1 MASSPPSKSGELCTI
16 CIVCPHCKKQSY
28 FTSFY
33 LWLFIS
39 LLVMSYPFFF
49 LFFSWHLSKVSGYML
64 LCAFATWPA
73 VWIASKIINIY
84 SIRLMTHEEY
94 MHWDDDFTSFDWFSR
109 AYVTFWRVMQMSCL
123 HWWRQYIIEMFYENK
138 ENMLFLQADH
148 QFASQ
153 GVSPYVAIYFLS
165 SIWRCQM
172 PVLQEMVWISWGM
185 GALFWW
191 HMVNAIR
198 QLLA

>member
-1 MASSPPSKSGELCTI
+1 MAR

-94 MHWDDDFTSFDWFSR
+94 MHWDDDFTSFDWFSW

>member
-1 MASSPPSKSGELCTI
+1 MTVKSCPYCSYEMEFPLREWIFKDLYLDSPLPEFRKYTRKMARR
-16 CIVCPHCKKQSY
+16 IVCPHCKKQSY

-94 MHWDDDFTSFDWFSR
+94 MHWDDDFTSFD
-109 AYVTFWRVMQMSCL
+109 
-123 HWWRQYIIEMFYENK
+123 
-138 ENMLFLQADH
+138 
-148 QFASQ
+148 
-153 GVSPYVAIYFLS
+153 
-165 SIWRCQM
+165 
-172 PVLQEMVWISWGM
+172 
-185 GALFWW
+185 
-191 HMVNAIR
+191 
-198 QLLA
+198 

>member
-1 MASSPPSKSGELCTI
+1 MLMKPFSTVRKQGKVAEMTVKKCPYCSYEMEFPLREWIFKDLYLDSPLPEFRKYTRKMARR
-16 CIVCPHCKKQSY
+16 IVCPHCKKQSY

-49 LFFSWHLSKVSGYML
+49 LFFSSLLSKVSGYML

-94 MHWDDDFTSFDWFSR
+94 MHWDDDFTSFD
-109 AYVTFWRVMQMSCL
+109 
-123 HWWRQYIIEMFYENK
+123 
-138 ENMLFLQADH
+138 
-148 QFASQ
+148 
-153 GVSPYVAIYFLS
+153 
-165 SIWRCQM
+165 
-172 PVLQEMVWISWGM
+172 
-185 GALFWW
+185 
-191 HMVNAIR
+191 
-198 QLLA
+198 